1 MTSYNLADELFEKLG
16 GIEKHSL
23 NSLLQFGDNA
33 EVSEN
38 CYSPSDYYDI
48 ESFIKLT
55 KNSKQAF
62 SSLTLNIESIQAKFD
77 LLLSFVES
85 ISQHDF
91 YFDTLFL
98 QETWLTDKQCESD
111 DIKRFDIP
119 GYQTIAL
126 GRKCGRKGGLIIY
139 LHDKYKY
146 ALRDNLY
153 KASNDWEGLFVD
165 VTHCNNEKLNSK
177 LTLCNIYRPPRENN
191 SDASINKFLK
201 PYSIIHKKLTRENS
215 TLITA
220 GDFNINLLNITS
232 REKFQEYFDLFIGN
246 GSLPLI
252 THPTR
257 FSKKKATLIDQIY
270 CRFSKYSSHRTSGI
284 IATKISDHL
293 PCFSIMNFA
302 TKDPPKPKFINI
314 QRKGPKE
321 IENFKKEII
330 NQLKN
335 CTFDTDPLANPNHN
349 YALLEKIIIDA
360 RVKCFPIV
368 RVKYKKY
375 KHKLTPWISFGLLN
389 SIKHRDK
396 LYVKLIKTS
405 LASTNYL
412 SIEKEYKE
420 YCSILQC
427 SLRKAKS
434 NYYHKQFQNHISD
447 IKKTWSKINEVLCRK
462 SKKAEMPE
470 YFLDGNK
477 VLTKSLDIADCFN
490 KFFANVGPTLAN
502 SIEGPMGQS
511 YKDFLKTKIESNF
524 SFNTIDN
531 SHVLNL
537 INKLKPKT
545 SFGHDGLSS
554 IMLKD
559 IATSVSPIL
568 TCIINQSLC
577 TGIFPESLKIAKII
591 PVFKKENPHIT
602 DNYRPV
608 SLLPI
613 LSKIF
618 EKVVFIQVYD
628 YFTENDLLY
637 KSQYGFRKLHSTE
650 LAALEFTDKI
660 VANLEQGKL
669 PLAIFLDLSKAF
681 DTIDHNILLDKL
693 RFYGITG
700 KALDWFKSYLQKRQQ
715 YVQYGESVSSMS
727 YIQTGVPQGSIL
739 GPLLFIIY
747 MNDIAAV
754 TNKFHFTLY
763 ADDTSLLE
771 PICSFA
777 VESSEDYASISKN
790 INNELKLITNW
801 LSLNKLSLNAK
812 KTKMMVFH
820 HKQKNVCTTSLKLYI
835 NSKKIEC
842 VKEFN
847 FLGVMLDENLSWK
860 PHVQKISGKIAGVA
874 GTLSRLKRFLPQNIL
889 KTIYN
894 ALIQPHLNLGVLLWG
909 INIGRIYKLQK
920 WAVRAITSSKY
931 NSHTSPIFKEL
942 KILRIHE
949 LYKLNI
955 LKFYFKYKKNMLPAY
970 FQGMFNEVFLTHNH
984 DTRNKS
990 EPVPGLWK
998 SIAAKN
1004 SIRFAIP
1011 AAIAIAPTDILGK
1024 INLDDIK
1031 LPSFSKTAKF
1041 LFLDEYKTECVIKNC
1056 YVCNEIEQKS
1066 NSPEST

>member
-1 MTSYNLADELFEKLG
+1 MTSYDLANTLFEKLG
-16 GIEKHSL
+16 GIEKHNL
-23 NSLLQFGDNA
+23 NSLLQFSDST
-33 EVSEN
+33 EDYEN
-38 CYSPSDYYDI
+38 SYSPSDYYDI

-55 KNSKQAF
+55 KNLRQAF

-77 LLLSFVES
+77 LLLAFVEN
-85 ISQHDF
+85 ISQHNF
-91 YFDTLFL
+91 YFDALFL
-98 QETWLTDKQCESD
+98 QETWLTDQQCD
-111 DIKRFDIP
+111 QKNIKRFDIP
-119 GYQTIAL
+119 GYQTIPL

-139 LHDKYKY
+139 LHDKYKFV
-146 ALRDNLY
+146 LRENLY

-165 VTHCNNEKLNSK
+165 VTHCNKEKINCK
-177 LTLCNIYRPPRENN
+177 ITLANIYRPPRENN
-191 SDASINKFLK
+191 SDASISRFLN
-201 PYSIIHKKLTRENS
+201 PYSIIHKKLAKENS
-215 TLITA
+215 TLVTS
-220 GDFNINLLNITS
+220 GDFNINLLNLTS
-232 REKFQEYFDLFIGN
+232 REKFQEYFDVFIGN
-246 GSLPLI
+246 GSLPMI

-270 CRFSKYSSHRTSGI
+270 CRFSKYTSHRTSGI

-302 TKDPPKPKFINI
+302 TKDPPKPKYINV

-321 IENFKKEII
+321 IENFKKEITE
-330 NQLKN
+330 QLKKCN
-335 CTFDTDPLANPNHN
+335 FNTDPFADPNEN
-349 YALLEKIIIDA
+349 YILLEKIIIEA
-360 RVKCFPIV
+360 RVKCFPII
-368 RVKYKKY
+368 RMRYKKY
-375 KHKLTPWISFGLLN
+375 KHKLTPWITFGLLN
-389 SIKHRDK
+389 SIKYRDK

-405 LASTNYL
+405 LASTKYL
-412 SIEKEYKE
+412 SIEKEYKDF
-420 YCSILQC
+420 CSVLQS

-434 NYYHKQFQNHISD
+434 DYYHKQFQDSISD

-462 SKKAEMPE
+462 SKRAEMPD

-477 VLTKSLDIADCFN
+477 VITENVDIANCFN
-490 KFFANVGPTLAN
+490 NFFANIGPTLAN
-502 SIEGPMGQS
+502 SIKGPIGQS
-511 YKDFLKTKIESNF
+511 YKDFLKTKIESHF
-524 SFNTIDN
+524 SFNTVDN
-531 SHVLNL
+531 SYVLNL
-537 INKLKPKT
+537 INKLKPKP

-554 IMLKD
+554 IMLKG

-577 TGIFPESLKIAKII
+577 TGIFPQSLKIAKII
-591 PVFKKENPHIT
+591 PIFKKENPHIT

-613 LSKIF
+613 ISKIF

-693 RFYGITG
+693 RFYGISG
-700 KALDWFKSYLQKRQQ
+700 KALEWFRSYLQKRKQ
-715 YVQYGESVSSMS
+715 YVQYGDSVSSMS

-771 PICSFA
+771 PLCSFA
-777 VESSEDYASISKN
+777 VESNESYESISKN

-820 HKQKNVCTTSLKLYI
+820 HKQKNLCTKSLKLYI

-847 FLGVMLDENLSWK
+847 FLGVMLDENLNWK
-860 PHVQKISGKIAGVA
+860 SHVQKVSSKVAGVA
-874 GTLSRLKRFLPQNIL
+874 GTLSRLKRFLPSNIL

-931 NSHTSPIFKEL
+931 NSHTAPIFKKL

-949 LYKLNI
+949 LYRLNL
-955 LKFYFKYKKNMLPAY
+955 LKFYFKYKKNQLPAY
-970 FQGMFNEVFLTHNH
+970 FHGMFEEVFLLHNH
-984 DTRNKS
+984 DTRHKND
-990 EPVPGLWK
+990 PVPGVWK

-1004 SIRFAIP
+1004 SIRFALP
-1011 AAIAIAPTDILGK
+1011 AAVAIAPKDILDDFDNEDLK
-1024 INLDDIK
+1024 IN
-1031 LPSFSKTAKF
+1031 SFSKKAKMF
-1041 LFLDEYKTECVIKNC
+1041 FINQYGTECHIKSC
-1056 YVCNEIEQKS
+1056 YVCNDPQTKNEQS
-1066 NSPEST
+1066 E

>member
-1 MTSYNLADELFEKLG
+1 MTSYDLANDLLEKLG
-16 GIEKHSL
+16 GVEKHNL
-23 NSLLQFGDNA
+23 NSLLQFGDSA
-33 EVSEN
+33 EDSS

-55 KNSKQAF
+55 KNQKQAF

-77 LLLSFVES
+77 LLLSFVEN
-85 ISQHDF
+85 ISQHNF
-91 YFDTLFL
+91 YFDSLFL
-98 QETWLTDKQCESD
+98 QETWLTDIQCNSEN
-111 DIKRFDIP
+111 IKRFDIP
-119 GYQTIAL
+119 GYQTIPL

-146 ALRDNLY
+146 VLRDKLY
-153 KASNDWEGLFVD
+153 KASNDWEGLFAD
-165 VTHCNNEKLNSK
+165 VTHCNNEKLNCK
-177 LTLCNIYRPPRENN
+177 ITLANIYRPPRDNY

-201 PYSIIHKKLTRENS
+201 PYSEIHTKLTKENS
-215 TLITA
+215 TLVTG
-220 GDFNINLLNITS
+220 GDFNINLLNLTS
-232 REKFQEYFDLFIGN
+232 REKFQEYFDIFIGN
-246 GSLPLI
+246 GSLPMI

-270 CRFSKYSSHRTSGI
+270 CRFSKYTSHRTSGI

-302 TKDPPKPKFINI
+302 NKDPPKPKFINI

-330 NQLKN
+330 DQLIKCN
-335 CTFDTDPLANPNHN
+335 FNTDPLADPNEN
-349 YALLEKIIIDA
+349 YNLLEKIIIAA
-360 RVKCFPIV
+360 RVKCFPVV
-368 RVKYKKY
+368 RVKYNKY
-375 KHKLTPWISFGLLN
+375 KHKLTPWITFGLLN

-405 LASTNYL
+405 LL
-412 SIEKEYKE
+412 SAKYIVIENEYKD
-420 YCSILQC
+420 YCSILQS
-427 SLRKAKS
+427 SLRKAKAD
-434 NYYHKQFQNHISD
+434 YYHKQFQNNVSD
-447 IKKTWSKINEVLCRK
+447 IKKTWTKINEVLCRK
-462 SKKAEMPE
+462 SKKAEMPD

-477 VLTKSLDIADCFN
+477 VLTENVDIANCFN
-490 KFFANVGPTLAN
+490 NFFANIGPTLAN
-502 SIEGPMGQS
+502 SIKGPMGQS
-511 YKDFLKTKIESNF
+511 YKDYLKTKIESNF
-524 SFNTIDN
+524 SFDTVDNTY
-531 SHVLNL
+531 VLNL

-591 PVFKKENPHIT
+591 PIFKKENPHIT

-613 LSKIF
+613 ISKIF
-618 EKVVFIQVYD
+618 EKVVFTQVYD
-628 YFTENDLLY
+628 YFNENKLLY

-650 LAALEFTDKI
+650 LAALEFTDQI
-660 VANLEQGKL
+660 VYNLEQGKL

-693 RFYGITG
+693 SYYGISDN
-700 KALDWFKSYLQKRQQ
+700 ALKWFKSYLRQRKQ
-715 YVQYGESVSSMS
+715 YVQYGDSKSAMS
-727 YIQTGVPQGSIL
+727 YIKTGVPQGSIL

-754 TNKFHFTLY
+754 TKKFHFTLY

-771 PICSFA
+771 PLCTFS
-777 VESSEDYASISKN
+777 VDSEENFDQISKN
-790 INNELKLITNW
+790 INQELKLITDW

-820 HKQKNVCTTSLKLYI
+820 HKQKRICTKSLKLYI
-835 NSKKIEC
+835 SSKKIEC

-847 FLGVMLDENLSWK
+847 FLGIMLDENLNWK
-860 PHVQKISGKIAGVA
+860 SHVQKISGKIAGVA
-874 GTLSRLKRFLPQNIL
+874 GTLSRLKRFLPSSIL

-909 INIGRIYKLQK
+909 IKIGRIYKLQK

-931 NSHTSPIFKEL
+931 NAHTAPIFKEL

-949 LYKLNI
+949 LYRVNL
-955 LKFYFKYKKNMLPAY
+955 LKFFFKYKKNMLPAY
-970 FQGMFNEVFLTHNH
+970 FEGMFEGVYLSHNH
-984 DTRNKS
+984 DTRHKKD
-990 EPVPGLWK
+990 PVPGIWK

-1004 SIRFAIP
+1004 SIRFALP
-1011 AAIAIAPTDILGK
+1011 AAISIAPKILLDK
-1024 INLDDIK
+1024 ILDDDIK
-1031 LPSFSKTAKF
+1031 LNGFSRCAKTF
-1041 LFLDEYKTECVIKNC
+1041 FIDEYETECSISNC
-1056 YVCNEIEQKS
+1056 YVCNEIQPTNETAVS
-1066 NSPEST
+1066 V

>member
-1 MTSYNLADELFEKLG
+1 MTSYDLANDLLEKLG
-16 GIEKHSL
+16 GVDKHNL
-23 NSLLQFGDNA
+23 NSLLHFGDNA
-33 EVSEN
+33 EDANSN
-38 CYSPSDYYDI
+38 YSPSDYYDI
-48 ESFIKLT
+48 ESFINVT
-55 KNSKQAF
+55 KNLKQAF
-62 SSLTLNIESIQAKFD
+62 SSLTLNIESIQAKYD
-77 LLLSFVES
+77 ILLSFIEN
-85 ISQHDF
+85 ISVHNF
-91 YFDTLFL
+91 YFDAIFL
-98 QETWLTDKQCESD
+98 QETWLTDKQCSPKE
-111 DIKRFDIP
+111 IRIFDIP

-146 ALRDNLY
+146 LIREKLY
-153 KASNDWEGLFVD
+153 KVSSDWEGLFAD
-165 VTHCNNEKLNSK
+165 ITHCNNEKLNSK
-177 LTLCNIYRPPRENN
+177 ITLANVYRPPRDNY
-191 SDASINKFLK
+191 SDASITKFLK
-201 PYSIIHKKLTRENS
+201 PYSEIHNKLTKENS

-220 GDFNINLLNITS
+220 GDFNINLLNLTS

-293 PCFSIMNFA
+293 PCFSVMNFA
-302 TKDPPKPKFINI
+302 MKDPPKPKFINV

-321 IENFKKEII
+321 IENFKNEVAT
-330 NQLKN
+330 QLRKCN
-335 CTFDTDPLANPNHN
+335 FNTDSLADPNEN

-360 RVKCFPIV
+360 RVKCFPIT

-375 KHKLTPWISFGLLN
+375 KHKLTPWITFGLLN
-389 SIKHRDK
+389 SIKYRDK

-405 LASTNYL
+405 LISPKHASM
-412 SIEKEYKE
+412 EKEYKE
-420 YCSILQC
+420 YCSILQS
-427 SLRKAKS
+427 SLRKAKCS
-434 NYYHKQFQNHISD
+434 YYHKQFQNSISD

-462 SKKAEMPE
+462 SKKAEMPD

-477 VLTKSLDIADCFN
+477 VLTENVDIANCFN
-490 KFFANVGPTLAN
+490 NFFANIGPTLAN
-502 SIEGPMGQS
+502 SIKGPMGQS
-511 YKDFLKTKIESNF
+511 YKDYLKIRIESNF
-524 SFNTIDN
+524 SFDTVDN
-531 SHVLNL
+531 GYVLNL
-537 INKLKPKT
+537 IKKLKPKT
-545 SFGHDGLSS
+545 SSGHDGLSS
-554 IMLKD
+554 IMLGD
-559 IATSVSPIL
+559 IAVSVSPIL

-577 TGIFPESLKIAKII
+577 TGIFPESLKVAKII
-591 PVFKKENPHIT
+591 PIYKKENQHLT

-613 LSKIF
+613 ISKIF

-628 YFTENDLLY
+628 YFTQNDLLY

-660 VANLEQGKL
+660 VSNLEQGKL

-681 DTIDHNILLDKL
+681 DTIDHNILIDKL
-693 RFYGITG
+693 SYYGITG
-700 KALDWFKSYLQKRQQ
+700 RALDWFKSYLHQRKQ
-715 YVQYGESVSSMS
+715 YVQYCDSISSMS
-727 YIQTGVPQGSIL
+727 NIKTGVPQGSIL

-771 PICSFA
+771 PLCTFA
-777 VESSEDYASISKN
+777 VDSNEDYAEISKN
-790 INNELKLITNW
+790 INAELKLITDW

-820 HKQKNVCTTSLKLYI
+820 HKQKIVNSNLLKLYI

-847 FLGVMLDENLSWK
+847 FLGIMLDENLNWK
-860 PHVQKISGKIAGVA
+860 SHVQKISSKIAGVA
-874 GTLSRLKRFLPQNIL
+874 GTLSRLKRFLPSDIL

-909 INIGRIYKLQK
+909 INIKRIYKLQK

-931 NSHTSPIFKEL
+931 NSHSTPIFKKL

-955 LKFYFKYKKNMLPAY
+955 LKFFFKYKKNMLPAY
-970 FQGMFNEVFLTHNH
+970 FQGMFQEVFLSHNH
-984 DTRNKS
+984 DTRHKND
-990 EPVPGLWK
+990 PVPSKWK

-1004 SIRFAIP
+1004 SIRYALPTAIYITP
-1011 AAIAIAPTDILGK
+1011 KEILEK
-1024 INLDDIK
+1024 IDADDIK
-1031 LPSFSKTAKF
+1031 INGFSKSAKKF
-1041 LFLDEYKTECVIKNC
+1041 FIDEYETKCHITDC
-1056 YVCNEIEQKS
+1056 YVCNEIQQ
-1066 NSPEST
+1066 NNNAT

>member
-1 MTSYNLADELFEKLG
+1 MTSYDLANDLLEKLG
-16 GIEKHSL
+16 GIDKHNL

-33 EVSEN
+33 EDSN
-38 CYSPSDYYDI
+38 TTYSPSDYYDI
-48 ESFIKLT
+48 ESFINLT

-77 LLLSFVES
+77 LLLSFIDNIFE
-85 ISQHDF
+85 HNF
-91 YFDTLFL
+91 FFDTIFL
-98 QETWLTDKQCESD
+98 QETWLTDKQCDSNE
-111 DIKRFDIP
+111 IKRFDIP
-119 GYQTIAL
+119 GYHTIPL

-139 LHDKYKY
+139 LHEKYKY
-146 ALRDNLY
+146 VIRDKLY

-177 LTLCNIYRPPRENN
+177 LTLANVYRPPRDNN
-191 SDASINKFLK
+191 SDTSINKFLK
-201 PYSIIHKKLTRENS
+201 PYSEIHKKLTKENS

-220 GDFNINLLNITS
+220 GDFNINLLNLTS

-314 QRKGPKE
+314 QRKGPNE

-330 NQLKN
+330 SHLRQSNFN
-335 CTFDTDPLANPNHN
+335 TDPLADPNEN

-375 KHKLTPWISFGLLN
+375 KHKLTPWITFGLLN

-396 LYVKLIKTS
+396 MYVKLIKTS
-405 LASTNYL
+405 LISPKYA
-412 SIEKEYKE
+412 SIEKEYKD
-420 YCSILQC
+420 YCSILQN

-434 NYYHKQFQNHISD
+434 SYYHKQFQNNISD

-462 SKKAEMPE
+462 SKKAEMPD

-477 VLTKSLDIADCFN
+477 VLTENVDIANCFN
-490 KFFANVGPTLAN
+490 NFFANIGPVLAN
-502 SIEGPMGQS
+502 SIKGPMGQS
-511 YKDFLKTKIESNF
+511 YKDYLKTKIESNF
-524 SFNTIDN
+524 SFNTVEN
-531 SHVLNL
+531 CYVLNL

-545 SFGHDGLSS
+545 SSGHDGLSS

-559 IATSVSPIL
+559 IAISISPIL

-577 TGIFPESLKIAKII
+577 TGIFPESLKVAKII
-591 PVFKKENPHIT
+591 PIYKKENQHIT

-628 YFTENDLLY
+628 YFTKNDLLY

-681 DTIDHNILLDKL
+681 DTIDHEILIDKL

-700 KALDWFKSYLQKRQQ
+700 KALDWFKSYLQNRKQ
-715 YVQYGESVSSMS
+715 YVLYGDCTSSMS
-727 YIQTGVPQGSIL
+727 YLKTGVPQGSIL

-747 MNDIAAV
+747 MNDIAEV
-754 TNKFHFTLY
+754 TKKFHFTLY

-771 PICSFA
+771 PLCTFA
-777 VESSEDYASISKN
+777 IDSNEDYALISEN
-790 INNELKLITNW
+790 INAELKLITDW

-820 HKQKNVCTTSLKLYI
+820 HKQKFVNDKSLKLYI
-835 NSKKIEC
+835 NSKRIEC

-847 FLGVMLDENLSWK
+847 FLGIMLDENLNWK
-860 PHVQKISGKIAGVA
+860 SHVQKISSKIAGVA
-874 GTLSRLKRFLPQNIL
+874 GTLSRLKRFLPSDIL

-909 INIGRIYKLQK
+909 INIKRIYKLQK

-931 NSHTSPIFKEL
+931 NSHTSPIFKKL

-949 LYKLNI
+949 LYKLNT
-955 LKFYFKYKKNMLPAY
+955 LKFFFKYKNNTLPAY
-970 FQGMFNEVFLTHNH
+970 FHGMFQEVFPSHNH
-984 DTRNKS
+984 DTRHKND
-990 EPVPGLWK
+990 PVPGKWK

-1004 SIRFAIP
+1004 SIRFALP
-1011 AAIAIAPTDILGK
+1011 AAISITPKEILDK
-1024 INLDDIK
+1024 IDTENIK
-1031 LPSFSKTAKF
+1031 VNAFSKSVKMF
-1041 LFLDEYKTECVIKNC
+1041 FIEEYQTECFIKNC
-1056 YVCNEIEQKS
+1056 YVCNVIQS
-1066 NSPEST
+1066 NNEA